1 MSKLLVVEGSNIGRG
16 VFKEILDANKEFE
29 YVLTGT
35 YKEAKQELSKTRYEF
50 AVVDNNLKDAPNGE
64 IIALL
69 NKHNIAP
76 IVYIQ
81 ELDEDT
87 FETFEGAQIAEYI
100 IKQQHHNAHQA
111 MQRLQR
117 LKENKKT
124 TILIVN
130 DSHIYN
136 IYLKQNLSL
145 HKFKVIS
152 ANNNEEAQEKLKL
165 HPEIALMIVDDSKP
179 YVNALS
185 LIEETRL
192 SKTSKEMKILVLAE
206 DANSYETA
214 KYLLRGADD
223 YIVKQFSRSEFYTRI
238 YQNII

>member
-1 MSKLLVVEGSNIGRG
+1 MSKLLIVEGSNIGRG
-16 VFKEILDANKEFE
+16 LFKELLDANREFE
-29 YVLTGT
+29 YVLIGT

-87 FETFEGAQIAEYI
+87 FEAFEGAQIAEYI
-100 IKQQHHNAHQA
+100 LKQQHHNAHQA
-111 MQRLQR
+111 MQRLLR
-117 LKENKKT
+117 LKANKDH
-124 TILIVN
+124 TILVVN

-136 IYLKQNLSL
+136 IYLKQSLHL

-152 ANNNEEAQEKLKL
+152 ANNNEKAREKLQL
-165 HPEIALMIVDDSKP
+165 HPEIDVMIVDDSKP
-179 YVNALS
+179 YVDALE
-185 LIEETRL
+185 LIKETRTH
-192 SKTSKEMKILVLAE
+192 TSTQEMKILVLAE

-214 KYLLRGADD
+214 QYLLVGADD

-238 YQNII
+238 YKNIN